1 MEPLIFRAANRVADA
16 IGIFKRPLL
25 AAELIGLAQKRT
37 KLTDFGEWSFEAP
50 LKTLLSSYEH
60 EANLSAFGRI
70 AARWDTLRL
79 LTNLLVLRDAERLHP
94 AILSQPIEKP
104 IFITGLPRS
113 GTSFL
118 HDLLGRDRSNLVVHC
133 WETIYPWPRRPPD
146 RRRAKVNRQLA
157 GFARLA
163 PEISALHPMTAESP
177 QECSEITAHVFTSL
191 RFDTTHHVPSYREWV
206 DSTGHKAAYLFHQRF
221 LQHLQYQ
228 KGPGPWILK
237 CPDHVF
243 ALDAIRAAYP
253 DARFVFVHRNP
264 LEVLPSVAKL
274 TEVLRR
280 PFTRRIDRL
289 QIGRQVSER
298 WAQGAAILVEAS
310 SGKFQESDTVINIKF
325 QSLIRDPLRCIA
337 ALYERFGMVL
347 STEATARIQSA
358 PSGSSEPA
366 RTHGKSHLEDFALD
380 AFVERRRYRDY
391 MGCFSV

>member
-1 MEPLIFRAANRVADA
+1 MEPLILRAANWIAAAMGTFDP
-16 IGIFKRPLL
+16 PLSTAL
-25 AAELIGLAQKRT
+25 MSLAQKRT
-37 KLTDFGEWSFEAP
+37 RLSDFGEWSFEAP
-50 LKTLLSSYEH
+50 LEALLNSYEQ

-79 LTNLLVLRDAERLHP
+79 LSNLLVLRHAEQQNP
-94 AILSQPIEKP
+94 AILSRSIEKP
-104 IFITGLPRS
+104 VFITGLPRS

-118 HDLLGRDRSNLVVHC
+118 HDLLGRDRSNHVVHC
-133 WETIYPWPRRPPD
+133 WETIYPWPREKPD
-146 RRRAKVNRQLA
+146 RRQAIVNRQLA

-163 PEISALHPMTAESP
+163 PDISTLHPMTADSP

-191 RFDTTHHVPSYREWV
+191 RFDTTHYVPSYREWV
-206 DSTGHKAAYLFHQRF
+206 DSTGHKTAYLFHKRF

-228 KGPGPWILK
+228 NGPGRWILK

-243 ALDAIRAAYP
+243 ALDAIRAVYP

-280 PFTRRIDRL
+280 PFTRHVDRV

-310 SGKFQESDTVINIKF
+310 NGAYQESDTVFHIKF
-325 QSLIRDPLRCIA
+325 QSLVSDPLRSIA
-337 ALYERFGMVL
+337 TIYDHFGIEL
-347 STEATARIQSA
+347 SADASARIQA
-358 PSGSSEPA
+358 VPSTNNEPRRA
-366 RTHGKSHLEDFALD
+366 SRSHMEDFALD
-380 AFVERRRYRDY
+380 AFAERRRYRDY
-391 MGCFSV
+391 MSCFAV